1 MKRIFLIMLVAGFF
15 AASVNS
21 AYADVIPSDNVIAEQ
36 QRLYNKQQILDMVD
50 SQQVQDQLV
59 ALGVNPADAKK
70 RIANM
75 TDAELAEFQRQMD
88 ELPAGQGVVSAI
100 VTVLVVIAL
109 LDVLGVTDV
118 YPFIR
123 PIS

>member
-1 MKRIFLIMLVAGFF
+1 MKRIWTLMFVAGFF
-15 AASVNS
+15 MASMNTS
-21 AYADVIPSDNVIAEQ
+21 FADVVPSESVIAEQ
-36 QRLYNKQQILDMVD
+36 QKLYNKQQLLNMVD
-50 SQQVQDQLV
+50 SQSVQEKLI
-59 ALGVNPADAKK
+59 ALGVSPADAKH

-123 PIS
+123 PIN

>member
-1 MKRIFLIMLVAGFF
+1 MKRVLFILFVAGFF

-50 SQQVQDQLV
+50 SQQVHDQLI
-59 ALGVNPADAKK
+59 ALGVSPADARN